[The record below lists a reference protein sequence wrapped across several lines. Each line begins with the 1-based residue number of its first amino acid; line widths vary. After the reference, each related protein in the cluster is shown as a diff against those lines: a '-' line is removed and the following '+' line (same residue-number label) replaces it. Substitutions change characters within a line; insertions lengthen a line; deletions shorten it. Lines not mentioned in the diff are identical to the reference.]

1 MAVNL
6 IGRQSYVSINHQ
18 DKYPLAFILCFTFSN
33 CSADL
38 LFLNKCAL
46 CLELESLYSINLCPR
61 ILSYF
66 HLSTSIFPPFLTF
79 TIRVWFPASTCMH
92 AVYVFICQVFSS
104 RCWLKAPRGA
114 LLLLHSSILLL
125 KDNDHE
131 QKLCSLMAACSD
143 FTGIVFTSDSTKWTV
158 IFKITTGKTPFCH
171 TTSPKNGPWWILAR

>member
-6 IGRQSYVSINHQ
+6 IGRQCYVSINHQ

-33 CSADL
+33 YSADL
-38 LFLNKCAL
+38 LFSNKCAL

-66 HLSTSIFPPFLTF
+66 HLSTSIFSPFSHLHDKGM
-79 TIRVWFPASTCMH
+79 IPSLHMH
-92 AVYVFICQVFSS
+92 ARSLFA
-104 RCWLKAPRGA
+104 RCSALDAGCKAPRRA

-125 KDNDHE
+125 KDNDHK

-171 TTSPKNGPWWILAR
+171 TTSPKNGLWWILAR